1 MDIQDP
7 IQSSSSTVG
16 NMNRSNTT
24 TCEGENGSVFTGV
37 CFSAVWPPSLNELSP
52 SSPPGDWPTLI
63 LLFFLRMVGGVLNLA
78 TLGEVKGTASP
89 SAPLQPFFF
98 PSSTRLTLNWHSMAP
113 SLCWI
118 RISLTGV
125 DLTGEAAA
133 SERSKLVTSLHATGS
148 CNRLNS

>member
-1 MDIQDP
+1 MEFINIWKHKQ
-7 IQSSSSTVG
+7 TH
-16 NMNRSNTT
+16 TT

-37 CFSAVWPPSLNELSP
+37 CFSAELPPSAKEP
-52 SSPPGDWPTLI
+52 SLCSLPGDWPTRV
-63 LLFFLRMVGGVLNLA
+63 LLFFRRMAGGVLNLA
-78 TLGEVKGTASP
+78 TFGDVTGTASP
-89 SAPLQPFFF
+89 SAPLQLVFF

-133 SERSKLVTSLHATGS
+133 SERSKLATSLHATGS
-148 CNRLNS
+148 YDKTNP